1 MKECIVRLLVKLGI
15 LNLTDLNMRTRKRI
29 FGSITK
35 RKEIKPRAKKHTGV
49 WVKMANIDGE
59 WVYHT
64 TQDSAATFIRN
75 KSIYNVKRPDVYN
88 ALRSRKNRNRLIY
101 DNTLV
106 AYVQYDKPE
115 NA

>member
-1 MKECIVRLLVKLGI
+1 MKECIVRLLIKLGI
-15 LNLTDLNMRTRKRI
+15 LNLNDLNMRTRKRI

-35 RKEIKPRAKKHTGV
+35 RKEIKPRAKRHRGV

-59 WVYHT
+59 WSYHV
-64 TQDSAATFIRN
+64 TQDAAATFIRT
-75 KSIYNVKRPDVYN
+75 KSIYAVTRSDVYY
-88 ALRSRKNRNRLIY
+88 ALRHNRNTVKL
-101 DNTLV
+101 DGTLV